1 MKFVMAGGGT
11 GGHVIP
17 ALAVAQAL
25 KARGH
30 EPVFFGT
37 RTGYEARLVPP
48 AGFPMEYIE
57 VGGLNRVGLKQIIR
71 TLWQLP
77 VSTIRSWQWMR
88 PNDPSAVFSMGGY
101 VAGPVVLAA
110 IVRGLPLVAMEPNA
124 IPGLTNRKAARWT
137 TKALLNFEESA
148 KYFPPGASEVTGVPV
163 RDDFFRIP
171 G

>member
-25 KARGH
+25 RARGH
-30 EPVFFGT
+30 EHVFFGT

-48 AGFPMEYIE
+48 AGFTMEYVE
-57 VGGLNRVGLKQIIR
+57 VGGLNRVGLKQILR

-77 VSTIRSWQWMR
+77 LSTIRAWSWMR
-88 PNDPSAVFSMGGY
+88 QNRPAAVFSMGGY

-110 IVRGLPLVAMEPNA
+110 ILRGLPLVAMEPNA
-124 IPGLTNRKAARWT
+124 
-137 TKALLNFEESA
+137 
-148 KYFPPGASEVTGVPV
+148 
-163 RDDFFRIP
+163 
-171 G
+171 